1 MKGSKTMI
9 EKMKQV
15 VRECADLKGIT
26 VDQAMMVCL
35 VQKALIG
42 DLNAI
47 STIRDTI
54 GEKPAEKVDAYKKF
68 ENFTVK

>member
-1 MKGSKTMI
+1 MI

-15 VRECADLKGIT
+15 VRECADLKGKNIT

-35 VQKALIG
+35 LQKALIG

-47 STIRDTI
+47 SMIRDTI
-54 GEKPAEKVDAYKKF
+54 GEKPVEKVEAYKKF